1 MHMPPSGTRVYAKEI
16 NTMGRVEGK
25 VAIVTGAGSGIG
37 RAGALA
43 LAREGA
49 RVVATDLAPA
59 AAEETAAAIRCNG
72 GAAIALAH
80 DVGEEAHWAAVIDAT
95 RDAFGLL
102 DVLVNNAGVSG
113 KGSLA
118 DTAPE
123 DWRALM
129 RVNLDGVYFG
139 TRAAIAA
146 MHPAGTEREQFASI
160 IMISSILGLVGGVRS
175 APYSASKGAVRFF
188 AKSVALECAAR
199 GHKVRV
205 NSIHPGYIDTPLLA
219 GVLERRAGQDG
230 TDVASQRSDLVKLH
244 PLGRLGT
251 PEDVAAGIVFLA
263 SDESSFMTGAELT
276 IDGGYTAR

>member
-1 MHMPPSGTRVYAKEI
+1 
-16 NTMGRVEGK
+16 MGRVENK

-37 RAGALA
+37 RAGAAA
-43 LAREGA
+43 LSREGA
-49 RVVATDLAPA
+49 RVVATDLALA
-59 AAEETAAAIRCNG
+59 GAEETAAAIRRDG
-72 GAAIALAH
+72 GEAIALAH
-80 DVGEEAHWAAVIDAT
+80 DVGEESQWAAVIAAT
-95 RDAFGLL
+95 QQAFGQL

-118 DTAPE
+118 DTMPE

-146 MHPAGTEREQFASI
+146 MHPEGTARDQFASI
-160 IMISSILGLVGGVRS
+160 IVISSILGLVGGVRS

-199 GHKVRV
+199 GQRIRV
-205 NSIHPGYIDTPLLA
+205 NSIHPGYIETPLVA
-219 GVLERRAGQDG
+219 AVLERRAGQDG
-230 TDVASQRSDLVKLH
+230 TDVESVRADLVKLH

-251 PEDVAAGIVFLA
+251 PADIAAGIVFLA
-263 SDESSFMTGAELT
+263 SEESSFVTGAELV